1 MLLPA
6 NRLPLLGLALA
17 FASSA
22 LALPQPAAQTPV
34 PLVKRELPVAKA
46 KAKSL
51 SASRESASKA
61 AKSLASKR
69 ASLSRSRSARDAT
82 SSRRAAS
89 KTASREKA
97 EASKAKAS
105 KSRSLSL
112 SKASASKSKSKAE
125 ASKSKSKSKSKVT
138 ASKTAS
144 TSTAPTATATAS
156 SCFLFDDVDAHVANY
171 TWGLSS
177 TDVNT
182 CSVACESGVAYVGLH
197 GEDCFCLDL
206 DAASFA
212 ELSRKSLPD
221 KACEAT
227 NSTTADY
234 VTVES
239 STITFSGNIC
249 DATEEGPLLGPAGCE
264 SNCFPASQVAAASVP
279 YTVSLP
285 STSTYDSAPLLCQYA
300 CGERELY
307 QYFGLTET
315 FECYCLGTI
324 GAGPSGTAK
333 YNVSEFG
340 VPAKYSACD
349 GAEGFG
355 SVDGSFISLY
365 ATDYMFV

>member
-97 EASKAKAS
+97 EASKAKAI

-125 ASKSKSKSKSKVT
+125 ASKSKSKSKAT